1 MTTELILEVEPVFEF
16 VTGFFPLCRSAG
28 QQGIGLK
35 RDGEIIAGV
44 LYDDYNG
51 SNVWMHV
58 AAKPNSNWLN
68 RMYLKAC
75 FLYPFK
81 QLNCKRVSGWVEVS
95 NTDARRFDEHLGFQQ
110 EAVLSGAARDG
121 GDVIIYRMF
130 KEECRFIPQENAKVR
145 IDV

>member
-1 MTTELILEVEPVFEF
+1 MSSQIIVDDQLVYEF
-16 VTGFFPLCRSAG
+16 VNSHGVPLVRSAG

-35 RDGEIIAGV
+35 KNDELVAGV

-51 SNVWMHV
+51 SNIWMHV
-58 AAKPNSNWLN
+58 AAKPGRTWLN
-68 RMYLKAC
+68 RDYLFAC
-75 FLYPFK
+75 FAYPFN
-81 QLNCKRVSGWVEVS
+81 QLNVKRISGWVEAS

-130 KEECRFIPQENAKVR
+130 KEECRYVHKR
-145 IDV
+145 